1 MDIYCIKTTISST
14 LISLINMSKHCISF
28 ILILLLVS
36 SAFGQSETISLQ
48 LNDVDLETAFSKIRA
63 QTDVSFIYNDEE
75 LSNAPNISISVANV
89 TVEKALEQ
97 LLKDTG
103 LTFEK
108 VNNTIVIKP
117 GKKNK
122 TRSMVELEIL
132 KQTVRGQVFD
142 KDSKSPLP
150 FATVQIIDSDPAVG
164 TTTDID
170 GKFAL
175 EDVPVGRYS
184 FKISYVGYSEA
195 IISDILL
202 GSAREAV
209 IRAELSE
216 QVHALGGLVISA
228 QKNDPIND
236 MAIINARPFNAEETK
251 RYAATVGDPGRMAQ
265 IYPGVSGTDDAS
277 NEIAIRGNSP
287 NWLLWRLE
295 GVEIPSPNHFA
306 EEGYTAGAISILSV
320 NMLGSSD
327 FYTGAFPAEYG
338 NALSGV
344 FDINLRNG
352 NNQDHEFVF
361 QAGALGI
368 DLSAEGPFKKG
379 YDGSFLFNYRYSTLA
394 LLNNAGIEISENAL
408 ADYQDLSFKINLPT
422 KKAGTFSLWGIG
434 GQSVADEEYLPD
446 TTINE
451 KPEDGYRDDTKT
463 GMYATGITHMLPL
476 SKKSYIRSVFS
487 RSSSSSSNDYGEMD
501 SQGIM
506 QDTYNDDFQNNAFR
520 VNSYFNHKFS
530 NRLNFR
536 SGIGLNFLDYNY
548 YTRAFQ
554 EDTGD
559 WETSLDSEGRT
570 ELYQAYSQIKYKFS
584 DQFVFSGGLHFSHFA
599 LSQDNS
605 LETRLAFSYELP
617 NEQKIGLGYG
627 KHTRHEML
635 PVYFV
640 ENELP
645 DGSIYMPNST
655 LKLTRSH
662 NFTLSY
668 EKPIFNDAFI
678 KVEGYY
684 QHIPNLPVSTNP
696 DSYWSPI
703 FGGINPD
710 DTLANIGTGKNYGL
724 EFTLQKHFSNN
735 YYFLITSSLFD
746 SQYQAADGVWRNTK
760 YNLQYI
766 NNFVGGK
773 EIKWGDNKMLGL
785 NAKIIWKGGKRII
798 PIDLDASIEEGE
810 AVYDTDQFY
819 SSQAKDYFRLDVGI
833 KLHFFKKKT
842 EQVISLDV
850 QNITNRLNTWYEV
863 YDSENQSVVEY
874 PMAGLIPIISYR
886 VEF

>member
-1 MDIYCIKTTISST
+1 MDIYCIVTTISGT
-14 LISLINMSKHCISF
+14 LISLKKVSKHCTSF
-28 ILILLLVS
+28 ILVLLMIS
-36 SAFGQSETISLQ
+36 SAFGQSQTISLQ

-63 QTDVSFIYNDEE
+63 QTDVSFIYNDEV
-75 LSNAPNISISVANV
+75 LSNAPNITISVENV

-117 GKKNK
+117 GKKSK
-122 TRSMVELEIL
+122 SSSMVDPEIL
-132 KQTVRGQVFD
+132 EQTIRGQVID
-142 KDSKSPLP
+142 KDSKTPLP
-150 FATVQIIDSDPAVG
+150 FATVQIINTDPAVG

-170 GKFAL
+170 GKFDL
-175 EDVPVGRYS
+175 ENVPVGRYS
-184 FKISYVGYSEA
+184 LKISYVGYSVA
-195 IISDILL
+195 IVSDILL
-202 GSAREAV
+202 GSAKEAV

-216 QVHALGGLVISA
+216 KVQALGELVISA
-228 QKNDPIND
+228 QKNEPIND

-306 EEGYTAGAISILSV
+306 EEGYSAGAISILSV

-361 QAGALGI
+361 QIGALGI
-368 DLSAEGPFKKG
+368 DLSAEGPFKRG

-394 LLNNAGIEISENAL
+394 LLNNAGIEISENSL

-446 TTINE
+446 TTNNE
-451 KPEDGYRDDTKT
+451 KLEYGYRDDTKT
-463 GMYATGITHMLPL
+463 GMYASGITHMLSL

-487 RSSSSSSNDYGEMD
+487 RSSSYSSQDYAEMD

-506 QDTYNDDFQNNAFR
+506 KEMYYDDLQNNAFR

-548 YTRAFQ
+548 YTRSFQ

-559 WETSLDSEGRT
+559 WKTSLDSEGRT
-570 ELYQAYSQIKYKFS
+570 ELYQAHSQVKYKFS
-584 DQFVFSGGLHFSHFA
+584 DQLVLSGGLHFTHFA

-605 LETRLAFSYELP
+605 LEPRIALSYELP

-627 KHTRHEML
+627 KHTRHEQL

-640 ENELP
+640 ENESP
-645 DGSIYMPNST
+645 DGSIHMPNST
-655 LKLTRSH
+655 LQLTRSH
-662 NFTLSY
+662 HFMLSY
-668 EKPIFNDAFI
+668 ERPIFNDAFI
-678 KVEGYY
+678 KGEVYY
-684 QHIPNLPVSTNP
+684 QHIPNLPVSSNP
-696 DSYWSPI
+696 DEYWSPI
-703 FGGINPD
+703 FGGINPN
-710 DTLANIGTGKNYGL
+710 DTLANIGTGKNYGI

-746 SQYQAADGVWRNTK
+746 SQYQPADGVWRDTK

-773 EIKWGDNKMLGL
+773 EIKWGDNKMLGI
-785 NAKIIWKGGKRII
+785 NGKIIWTGGKRII

-810 AVYDTDQFY
+810 AVYDTDQVY
-819 SSQAKDYFRLDVGI
+819 TTQAKDYFRFDLGI

-842 EQVISLDV
+842 EQVISLDI
-850 QNITNRLNTWYEV
+850 QNVTNRLNTWHEV
-863 YDSENQSVVEY
+863 YDSENQEVIEY